1 MDSVKNFR
9 VTRWIGLVF
18 ILTSCTSVKAL
29 APTLG
34 PTLET
39 ELPSAAPTKA
49 IIATQEIGFVETSAE
64 TPLPTAGEI
73 AEPTA
78 TALQESVLMSPT
90 PDIRP
95 LPREWAGWP
104 VIPAVSE
111 SAKEIYR
118 NGIGNGANPN
128 VVSVIGDCQSEP
140 DVFMGIYETE
150 RNPLGAEE
158 SQLLE
163 TISRFSGSLSRTSL
177 GVRDGMSA
185 PTALSPLWSDKEY
198 CEDNES
204 PLTCEL
210 RVSHPSI
217 VFVNLGT
224 NWKAGASA
232 ERYGEYLRQIVEEI
246 IEFGAVPILSTK
258 ADNVEGDH
266 SINHVTAEVA
276 YEYDVPLWNFWLAAD
291 DLPNHGLDADRGNI
305 YLTPLGW
312 DRRNYTAIKT
322 LDAVWRAL
330 ETE

>member
-1 MDSVKNFR
+1 MDSVKNLR
-9 VTRWIGLVF
+9 VKISIGLVF
-18 ILTSCTSVKAL
+18 ILVSCTSVKAL
-29 APTLG
+29 APTLE
-34 PTLET
+34 PTLVAAS
-39 ELPSAAPTKA
+39 PSATPTKT
-49 IIATQEIGFVETSAE
+49 IIATQEVEYVQISTE
-64 TPLPTAGEI
+64 TPQPIVGEI
-73 AEPTA
+73 EVPTA
-78 TALQESVLMSPT
+78 TALQESFLLSPT

-104 VIPAVSE
+104 IIPAVSE
-111 SAKEIYR
+111 TAKEIYR
-118 NGIGNGANPN
+118 NGIEKGANPH

-150 RNPLGAEE
+150 RNPLSAGE

-163 TISRFSGSLSRTSL
+163 TISRFSGSLSHKSL

-210 RVSHPSI
+210 RVSRPSI

-232 ERYGEYLRQIVEEI
+232 ERYGEYLRQIIEEI
-246 IEFGAVPILSTK
+246 VEFGAVPILSTK